1 MNIETT
7 TTSTNKQQQY
17 TIEMEAQT
25 TAQTTAKPKTT
36 GLFQTQ
42 AQPQQQQQQTSLYKP
57 VFIEQRVILLP
68 NEVHVA
74 SSDMDTYLLNKI
86 KRDIEGQCCTH
97 GYVKP
102 NSTQILSRSMG
113 VAENGKFT
121 GDYLFICKLRILCLL
136 PYADQLV
143 MAKVLKVNKMGAL
156 ALLMDG
162 GQVQES
168 MKIQVPRDLHLGNNE
183 FDTLQE
189 DQQIS
194 VRLRRS
200 QFQVNDPF
208 IIAIAVLDAPTQA
221 PAPAQTPTQEVA

>member
-1 MNIETT
+1 
-7 TTSTNKQQQY
+7 
-17 TIEMEAQT
+17 MEATQAT
-25 TAQTTAKPKTT
+25 QAKPKTT

-42 AQPQQQQQQTSLYKP
+42 AQAQAQPPQQQQTSLYKP

-168 MKIQVPRDLHLGNNE
+168 MKIQVPRDLHLGNTE

-221 PAPAQTPTQEVA
+221 PTQAQEVV

>member
-1 MNIETT
+1 
-7 TTSTNKQQQY
+7 
-17 TIEMEAQT
+17 MEATQAT
-25 TAQTTAKPKTT
+25 QAKPKTT

-42 AQPQQQQQQTSLYKP
+42 AQAQPQPQQQQTSLYKP

-168 MKIQVPRDLHLGNNE
+168 MKIQVPRDLHLGNTE

-221 PAPAQTPTQEVA
+221 PAPAQEVA